1 MGFPLKEPLLYG
13 ASIVLKR
20 LYGVSIIFKIKSV
33 ENVHLRELDITNLIN
48 RNLAVLAVK

>member
-1 MGFPLKEPLLYG
+1 MGSPL
-13 ASIVLKR
+13 SLK
-20 LYGVSIIFKIKSV
+20 KKSV